1 MCVAWNEFL
10 RQKLSFLT
18 FHTAL
23 QDRAGKFVGSVISLS
38 IEGLMPI
45 YDDLAI
51 KSGLSLRNFG
61 QLPFTPES
69 FHCKMFGVGG
79 MLGTKEGL
87 DRNLA

>member
-1 MCVAWNEFL
+1 
-10 RQKLSFLT
+10 
-18 FHTAL
+18 
-23 QDRAGKFVGSVISLS
+23 
-38 IEGLMPI
+38 MPI

-61 QLPFTPES
+61 QLPFTLEW

-87 DRNLA
+87 DLDLAQRLRPPPWR